1 MVFAFE
7 GGASV
12 PEVNTVD
19 GDSVEVLLEES
30 SGGFLNGG
38 ATRMPGK
45 CCNGGGYNVDK
56 ACMVKNEFLF

>member
-12 PEVNTVD
+12 TGVNTVND
-19 GDSVEVLLEES
+19 DSVEVVLEES

-45 CCNGGGYNVDK
+45 CFNGRGYNVDK